1 MNESVIPE
9 ALSPKRRLRVSDHTK
24 LYDNR
29 KSYSAVYYELSLTA
43 SLDPFALYDA
53 SVLCFGFALNTARFL
68 ALAQRRVIRAPYH
81 WLILSPVTQA

>member
-43 SLDPFALYDA
+43 SLDPFALYDEYGPLPGTR
-53 SVLCFGFALNTARFL
+53 STARHTSSVSL
-68 ALAQRRVIRAPYH
+68 AHSFTCDPSLGE
-81 WLILSPVTQA
+81 